1 MTQGSCRRNSSGG
14 ARGGSARTALLL
26 VDFINALDFE
36 RGEALR
42 PAAELAA
49 RNAAGLKRRLK
60 AAGIVAIYGN
70 DNFGRWRS
78 NFNELVAS
86 CSAPESRGRELAR
99 VLAPDD
105 DDLSVIKPRHS
116 AFYGTPLEFLLA
128 ELGIGRLVIVG
139 VVTEMC
145 VLFTAHD
152 AYLRKFDLWIP
163 ADCVASTSEK
173 NHTRTLEHLADVL
186 GADTRPSTAVPAD
199 EMAPART

>member
-1 MTQGSCRRNSSGG
+1 MKRAG
-14 ARGGSARTALLL
+14 A
-26 VDFINALDFE
+26 
-36 RGEALR
+36 
-42 PAAELAA
+42 P
-49 RNAAGLKRRLK
+49 
-60 AAGIVAIYGN
+60 AIYAN

-78 NFNELVAS
+78 DFTHLVDA
-86 CSAPESRGRELAR
+86 CA
-99 VLAPDD
+99 APDAAGRD
-105 DDLSVIKPRHS
+105 IVRPLRPDPDDLSVLKPRHS

-163 ADCVASTSEK
+163 ADCVASTNEK

-199 EMAPART
+199 QMAPART